1 MTGWTGKSYLKPCH
15 YSFVQLLL
23 ITINMEKV
31 VNILLVDDD
40 EVDCMNVQ
48 RAFKKS
54 NISNPLT
61 IAHNGVEALDMLR
74 GSNGVQK
81 ITPTPRIILL
91 DINMPKMNGL
101 EFLKELRADK
111 DLHTISVF
119 VMTTSNDDKDRFEAY
134 NYNVAGYILKPISFE
149 NFVTAVSI
157 LNNFWQ
163 LCEQP

>member
-1 MTGWTGKSYLKPCH
+1 M
-15 YSFVQLLL
+15 
-23 ITINMEKV
+23 NKV

-54 NISNPLT
+54 AISNPLFV
-61 IAHNGVEALDMLR
+61 AHNGVEALDMLR
-74 GSNGVQK
+74 GTNGMDK
-81 ITPTPRIILL
+81 INPTPRIILL

-111 DLHTISVF
+111 DLKSISVF
-119 VMTTSNDDKDRFEAY
+119 VMTTSNNDKDRVEAY
-134 NYNVAGYILKPISFE
+134 QYNVAGYIVKPISFE
-149 NFVTAVSI
+149 NFVAAVAI